1 MKCTFSV
8 LLSLVFTVMLVPSV
22 LAQTQG
28 VSINAGQGIS
38 YEYLD
43 TYDLKKI
50 RGMVTTGV
58 RDFLFGSEYSAP
70 SIIDKL
76 KNMPRYSVKLY
87 KVTYESVLP
96 ELGDQPVT
104 GTGLVAIPDTK
115 ESRFP
120 MISYQHGTIFDRGA
134 VPSQV
139 NKSEMI
145 DETKLMLAVFA
156 SQGYVVIAADYFGL
170 GDSTLPNTY
179 FVPRATEQACLDM
192 LWASRAVLKIENKE
206 TSHLFLHGWSQG
218 GYNTLRFLKR
228 LETMGETVTAASTAA
243 GPTDLKVWVNRLM
256 NNPQPTDA
264 VWVPSAASNLF
275 LAMDTYLQPGLAEE
289 AIRPEFL
296 AVARQFYNFEISFND
311 FFTHTPRLL
320 KDYLNPEFME
330 SGKLGTSAFWQLIDT
345 HENYRWTMS
354 TPVRSYYGQVDEA
367 VPAAIVQLPAR
378 IAPLLGT
385 STQALSAGV
394 NSDHRGTYLYSL
406 TKIPAWHTH
415 LMKAEH
421 KSDGDVTMPRQ
432 RPDSPVKK

>member
-1 MKCTFSV
+1 M
-8 LLSLVFTVMLVPSV
+8 
-22 LAQTQG
+22 
-28 VSINAGQGIS
+28 NAGPGVR

-43 TYDLKKI
+43 TYDLKKLK
-50 RGMVTTGV
+50 GMVTTGV
-58 RDFLFGSEYSAP
+58 RDFLYGSDYSAP

-76 KNMPRYSVKLY
+76 KNVPRNPVKLY
-87 KVTYESVLP
+87 KVTYDSILP
-96 ELGDQPVT
+96 ESGNQPVT
-104 GTGLVAIPDTK
+104 GTGLVAIPDVK
-115 ESRFP
+115 GSRFP
-120 MISYQHGTIFDRGA
+120 MISYQHGTVFDRSE

-139 NKSEMI
+139 NKSELI

-179 FVPRATEQACLDM
+179 FVPGATEQACLDM
-192 LWASRAVLKIENKE
+192 LLASRAVLKAENKE
-206 TSHLFLHGWSQG
+206 TTHMFLHGWSQG

-228 LETMGETVTAASTAA
+228 LEAIGETVTAASTAA
-243 GPTDLKVWVNRLM
+243 GPTDLKVWINRLM
-256 NNPQPTDA
+256 NNPQPSDA
-264 VWVPSAASNLF
+264 VWVASAASNLF

-296 AVARQFYNFEISFND
+296 AIARQFYNFEIGFFD
-311 FFTHTPRLL
+311 FLQQTPHLL

-345 HENYRWTMS
+345 HENYRWSMS
-354 TPVRSYYGQVDEA
+354 TPLRSYYGQVDEA

-406 TKIPAWHTH
+406 TKIPAWHMH
-415 LMKAEH
+415 LMKTDRGRDE
-421 KSDGDVTMPRQ
+421 K
-432 RPDSPVKK
+432 

>member
-1 MKCTFSV
+1 MILFMKTNFSV
-8 LLSLVFTVMLVPSV
+8 LLSLICMVMLVPSV

-28 VSINAGQGIS
+28 VSMNAGPGVR

-43 TYDLKKI
+43 TYDLKKLK
-50 RGMVTTGV
+50 GMVTTGV
-58 RDFLFGSEYSAP
+58 RDFLYGSDYSAP
-70 SIIDKL
+70 YIIDKL
-76 KNMPRYSVKLY
+76 KNVPRNPVKLY
-87 KVTYESVLP
+87 KVTYDSILP
-96 ELGDQPVT
+96 ESSNQPVT
-104 GTGLVAIPDTK
+104 GTGLVAIPDVK
-115 ESRFP
+115 ASRFP
-120 MISYQHGTIFDRGA
+120 MISYQHGTVFDRSE

-139 NKSEMI
+139 NKSELI

-179 FVPRATEQACLDM
+179 FVPGATEQACLDM
-192 LWASRAVLKIENKE
+192 LSASRAVLKAENKE
-206 TSHLFLHGWSQG
+206 TTHMFLHGWSQG

-228 LETMGETVTAASTAA
+228 LETIGETVTAASTAA
-243 GPTDLKVWVNRLM
+243 GPTDLKVWINRLM
-256 NNPQPTDA
+256 NNPQPSDA
-264 VWVPSAASNLF
+264 VWVASAASNLF

-296 AVARQFYNFEISFND
+296 AIARQFYNFEISFID
-311 FFTHTPRLL
+311 FLQQTPHLL

-354 TPVRSYYGQVDEA
+354 APLRSYYGQVDEA

-406 TKIPAWHTH
+406 TKIPAWHRH
-415 LMKAEH
+415 LMKADRGRDE
-421 KSDGDVTMPRQ
+421 K
-432 RPDSPVKK
+432 